1 MNNWKRA
8 STAQKGM
15 MIQLGRIAV
24 DLPDEL
30 EKKLRLKTIER
41 FGGRKGDLSK
51 AVEEAITEWV
61 AKEQVPGSSSGN
73 LPPGRRELAPK
84 QYQEKMRG
92 KKENE
97 VFGSSPI
104 EGSDEP

>member
-1 MNNWKRA
+1 
-8 STAQKGM
+8 
-15 MIQLGRIAV
+15 MIIELGRIAV

-61 AKEQVPGSSSGN
+61 AKE
-73 LPPGRRELAPK
+73 
-84 QYQEKMRG
+84 
-92 KKENE
+92 
-97 VFGSSPI
+97 
-104 EGSDEP
+104 